1 MIDKQ
6 YAVYDKQ
13 DNIVMV
19 GNAQQCAKF
28 MGIKLN
34 SFYSQITRVKNG
46 KIKSGREYNVYK
58 VEEWKNGLYY
68 SNKKIKRNS
77 I

>member
-6 YAVYDKQ
+6 YAIYDKEE
-13 DNIVMV
+13 NIVMV
-19 GNAQQCAKF
+19 GNAQQCANF

-58 VEEWKNGLYY
+58 VEE
-68 SNKKIKRNS
+68 
-77 I
+77 